1 MNMSETIKLKDE
13 ISLFDL
19 YTGQIEMRGEISNLK
34 KTAMVLIQQ
43 NMERLTTLDNPKN
56 GVVVALRT
64 EMGSLNIKTLL
75 AMIGASVS
83 IICVLLAA
91 LLTRV
96 P

>member
-1 MNMSETIKLKDE
+1 MSETIKLKDE